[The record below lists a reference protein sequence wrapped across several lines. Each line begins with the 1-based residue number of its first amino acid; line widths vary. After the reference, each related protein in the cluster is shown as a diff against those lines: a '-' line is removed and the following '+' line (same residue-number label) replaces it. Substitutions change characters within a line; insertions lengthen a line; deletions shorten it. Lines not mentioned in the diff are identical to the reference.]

1 MAEIQQN
8 DKGGDGKK
16 GKQKK
21 VNIRVD
27 FTPMVDM
34 NMLLIT
40 FFMLC
45 TSLIKPQTMELAVP
59 SKDKVPEEEQQ
70 KTKESLTVTL
80 LIGDENKLYYYA
92 GIPDFKNY
100 QTLKEL
106 SYDPEGLR
114 ALLLERN
121 KELVAQ
127 VRELKKQKK
136 ETKMPDE
143 EYNEKLK
150 QLKEEYKKTSPV
162 VIIKATDASSYKNLV
177 DVLDEMLVCSIGTYA
192 LVDIT
197 EGDEWLI
204 ENLKTSG
211 ALGEQSET
219 K

>member
-162 VIIKATDASSYKNLV
+162 VIIKATDASSYKNLI